1 MMISLPHRGTDSQS
15 ENIHPPT
22 LALGCTTVTG
32 PINNINKVP
41 NEHVGRVHESRKPF
55 LGQRM

>member
-1 MMISLPHRGTDSQS
+1 MMISLPHRGTDSKS
-15 ENIHPPT
+15 ENIHPLT